1 MNGKILIVDDEPS
14 AIATIEATFSGEA
27 YDLEF
32 AENGAIALERADA
45 FLPDLIL
52 LDVMMPGMDGF
63 EVCRRLRT
71 TPKLAEVPIIILT
84 ALDDRNSRL
93 LGIESGA
100 DDFITKPVDRQELR
114 LRARTILRLN
124 RYRTLLTQRENL
136 RELAHRVINAQEE
149 ERKRISRELHDDL
162 GQALIAHILNLRSLQ
177 AESNIT
183 EAILHHRLDALI
195 TETNQTLNKM
205 RHLAQNLRP
214 TLLDTLGL
222 KSALETYCQEFSS
235 RTNLPVSFQMD
246 ADLPDLSD
254 VHAITLYRFLQETL
268 TNVVKHSD
276 AEQVWVE
283 LFIDEQKVVLSVQD
297 SGSGF
302 LEKDLP
308 IQKGIGIPGLRER
321 LTIVGGEL
329 TISTSPNGTII
340 SAHMPLE
347 EKSISRSSEAL

>member
-14 AIATIEATFSGEA
+14 AITTMEATFSGEG

-32 AENGAIALERADA
+32 AQDGFTALEKADL

-52 LDVMMPGMDGF
+52 LDVMMPIMDGF
-63 EVCRRLRT
+63 EVCRLLRN

-136 RELAHRVINAQEE
+136 REMARHVVNAQEQ

-162 GQALIAHILNLRSLQ
+162 GQALIAHVLSLRSLQ
-177 AESNIT
+177 VEPPIAQDK
-183 EAILHHRLDALI
+183 LHHRLDALI
-195 TETNQTLNKM
+195 METNQTLNRM
-205 RHLAQNLRP
+205 RLLAQDLRP

-222 KSALETYCQEFSS
+222 KSALEVYCQEFSS
-235 RTNLPVSFQMD
+235 RTALPVSFEID
-246 ADLPDLSD
+246 ADLPGLSD
-254 VHAITLYRFLQETL
+254 IYSITLYRFLQETL
-268 TNVVKHSD
+268 TNAIKHSD
-276 AEQVWVE
+276 AKQIWVE
-283 LFIDEQKVVLSVQD
+283 LFIDGQKVVLSVQD
-297 SGSGF
+297 NGSGF
-302 LEKDLP
+302 LENDPPLR
-308 IQKGIGIPGLRER
+308 KGIGIAGLRER

-329 TISTSPNGTII
+329 TINSSSNGTII
-340 SAHMPLE
+340 SAHLPLE
-347 EKSISRSSEAL
+347 GKSLTGEPA